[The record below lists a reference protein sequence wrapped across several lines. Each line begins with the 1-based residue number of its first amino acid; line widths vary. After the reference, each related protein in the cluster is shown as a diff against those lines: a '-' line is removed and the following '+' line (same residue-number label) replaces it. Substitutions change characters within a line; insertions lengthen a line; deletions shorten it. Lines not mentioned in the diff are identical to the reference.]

1 MQGLLLVC
9 GGVTCRRVTQRY
21 LVQPPTIQAR
31 NILRRATLHTKA
43 YRVKERGATPRYLL
57 HYTQGHLV
65 QESWDVGAVYHV
77 GVLHY
82 AHGYVV
88 WGCYSLHT
96 GRSWRGGV
104 LHKGEEG
111 CYTKGSCVEVTQDVV
126 AVCWYIVLRCYAKV
140 ASFWNDT
147 YL

>member
-1 MQGLLLVC
+1 MYHV
-9 GGVTCRRVTQRY
+9 GVLHCVLQCVAVGVLHCELHCVAVT
-21 LVQPPTIQAR
+21 
-31 NILRRATLHTKA
+31 
-43 YRVKERGATPRYLL
+43 
-57 HYTQGHLV
+57 
-65 QESWDVGAVYHV
+65 WDIGAVYHV

-111 CYTKGSCVEVTQDVV
+111 CYTKGSCVEVT
-126 AVCWYIVLRCYAKV
+126 
-140 ASFWNDT
+140 
-147 YL
+147 